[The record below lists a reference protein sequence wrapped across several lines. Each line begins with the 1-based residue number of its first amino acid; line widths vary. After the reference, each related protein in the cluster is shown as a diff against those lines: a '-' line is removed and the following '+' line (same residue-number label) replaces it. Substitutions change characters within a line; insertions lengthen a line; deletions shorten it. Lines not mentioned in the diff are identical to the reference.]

1 MRTFIHLSEV
11 RKTITFQQIAQ
22 VSGFLTA
29 IAGALALFVKPIRM
43 KIFGINEIR
52 EGQKCLLRSEML
64 QIYYKG
70 KERNNVLRQYEF
82 ENFCLLYAAY
92 KAEKGNSF
100 IDKINEEVKRM
111 EVIT

>member
-1 MRTFIHLSEV
+1 MVTFG
-11 RKTITFQQIAQ
+11 QIAQ
-22 VSGFLTA
+22 ICGFITA
-29 IAGALALFVKPIRM
+29 IAAAAALFVKPLRA
-43 KIFGINEIR
+43 KLFGLNEIR

-70 KERNNVLRQYEF
+70 KENNNVLRQYEF

-100 IDKINEEVKRM
+100 IDKINHEVQEM

>member
-1 MRTFIHLSEV
+1 MVTFG
-11 RKTITFQQIAQ
+11 QIAQ
-22 VSGFLTA
+22 VCGFITA
-29 IAGALALFVKPIRM
+29 IAAAAALFVKPLRA
-43 KIFGINEIR
+43 KLFGLNEIR

-70 KERNNVLRQYEF
+70 KEHDNVLRQYEF

-100 IDKINEEVKRM
+100 IDKINHEVQEM

>member
-1 MRTFIHLSEV
+1 MIVTFAEV
-11 RKTITFQQIAQ
+11 AQIC
-22 VSGFLTA
+22 GFITA
-29 IAGALALFVKPIRM
+29 IAAALALFVKPVRM
-43 KIFGINEIR
+43 KLFGLNEIR

-70 KERNNVLRQYEF
+70 KERNNTLRQYEF

-100 IDKINEEVKRM
+100 IDKINKEVQEM
-111 EVIT
+111 EVER

>member
-1 MRTFIHLSEV
+1 MV
-11 RKTITFQQIAQ
+11 TFQQVAQ
-22 VSGFLTA
+22 VCGFLTA
-29 IAGALALFVKPIRM
+29 IAAALSLFVKPIRM
-43 KIFGINEIR
+43 KLFGINEIR

-70 KERNNVLRQYEF
+70 KEHNNVLRQYEF
-82 ENFCLLYAAY
+82 ENFCLLYTAY

-100 IDKINEEVKRM
+100 IDKINKEVQQM

>member
-1 MRTFIHLSEV
+1 MV
-11 RKTITFQQIAQ
+11 TFQQIAQ
-22 VSGFLTA
+22 VCGFLTA
-29 IAGALALFVKPIRM
+29 IAAALSLFVKPIRL
-43 KIFGINEIR
+43 KLFGINEMR

-70 KERNNVLRQYEF
+70 KEHDNVLRQYEF
-82 ENFCLLYAAY
+82 ENFCLLYSAY

-100 IDKINEEVKRM
+100 IDKINKEVQEM